1 MLRTT
6 LAILLALP
14 LLSLALAPAGVA
26 QETENPAVAVVN
38 GQEILQSEV
47 LELAESLPPE
57 YKAQLAI
64 LFPTLVER
72 LIDMKLV
79 ALAAAEAGLGEDDEV
94 RQLLEI
100 RKEAIMRDVYLERL
114 IAEQVT
120 DDKVRAHYD
129 VYIEE
134 NPPEPEV
141 KARHILLATESDAQS
156 VIAELEG
163 GADFATLASER
174 STGPS
179 SADGGDL
186 GYFTKGQ
193 MVPSFAEAAFA
204 LEPGSYTDAPVETQ
218 FGWHVILVEDRRS
231 QEAPSFEDV
240 EIELE
245 NDLRRSVVRGRIDE
259 LRAAAEVELVE
270 PAESPAES
278 EGASQ

>member
-204 LEPGSYTDAPVETQ
+204 LEPGSYTDTPVETQ

-270 PAESPAES
+270 PAASPAEG

>member
-270 PAESPAES
+270 PAESPAEG